1 MLSGKGMPCKAPPI
15 KSKGF
20 LRQLDVPWRGGNIP
34 ASAVV
39 IASETVNADFP
50 RTTIASLD

>member
-1 MLSGKGMPCKAPPI
+1 MPCKAPT

-20 LRQLDVPWRGGNIP
+20 LRQLEVSWRGGNIP
-34 ASAVV
+34 VSAAV
-39 IASETVNADFP
+39 IASETVNADFL